1 MAELVDAVDSKST
14 SSDRVPV
21 QVRIRAPDCIIRTFI
36 VRFLLEKVNF
46 LTGSIFCDII
56 GTAIMK
62 GMDTCMTEFECL
74 FDDVSEDDLFLF
86 TEDNDWI
93 DLGNRFDNGDF
104 NGKLK
109 ISSNLCD
116 NSSYYSQFD
125 FDDKEL
131 SMLIEKASSL
141 FSRSDVLRAAGVIE
155 ENASK
160 DTKVKRYSI

>member
-1 MAELVDAVDSKST
+1 
-14 SSDRVPV
+14 
-21 QVRIRAPDCIIRTFI
+21 
-36 VRFLLEKVNF
+36 
-46 LTGSIFCDII
+46 
-56 GTAIMK
+56 MK